1 MKYKVTVITPCYNVE
16 ETIRRELNSL
26 INQTMD
32 FNDIEVILYDDG
44 SVDNSKKIIKEYC
57 ENYENITAIF
67 GSENRGPGFGKNNCL
82 EKATGEFV
90 FFLDADDEFDLE
102 MCDKL
107 YSTAKSDDADIV
119 ACGIL
124 RHDNYNITKK
134 SLQFDASKSLEN
146 TEDKVTFINK
156 NIFYLNDNLTTHCL
170 FKLKII
176 KENNIKFL
184 ETYYAEDIYFK
195 AIYRIHTKKLVYL
208 KNYFG
213 YIHNAYTDSI
223 TNNIDLDDLN
233 KIQDVHLKILEEVR
247 EYDVDLAYLFQS
259 HIACS
264 LIRLYVLNLI
274 KSPKNEVIDFLKRMR
289 EFEIDIKFNHIDNP
303 LINVLNN
310 LILREKY
317 DSAYAYLHVLRTIY
331 NSKILR
337 KTYRLF
343 SKK

>member
-1 MKYKVTVITPCYNVE
+1 MITPCYNVE

-67 GSENRGPGFGKNNCL
+67 GSENRGPGFGKNKCL

-170 FKLKII
+170 FRRKII

-223 TNNIDLDDLN
+223 TSSIDLHDLN

-264 LIRLYVLNLI
+264 LIRLYSLNLI
-274 KSPKNEVIDFLKRMR
+274 KSPKKEVIDFLKRMR
-289 EFEIDIKFNHIDNP
+289 DFEIAINFTHIDNS
-303 LINVLNN
+303 IVNILNK
-310 LILREKY
+310 LILKEKY
-317 DSAYAYLHVLRTIY
+317 NLAYIYLH
-331 NSKILR
+331 ILR
-337 KTYRLF
+337 SIYKSKMLRKIYRLF